1 MISPWTHGSPL
12 ALLHRLR
19 ALDFILAG
27 GVGGS
32 AIGRIAAEQGKDM
45 NTPRFLVIFLY
56 NIKNDGSERLQNGC
70 REDYGERLLE
80 LF

>member
-1 MISPWTHGSPL
+1 M
-12 ALLHRLR
+12 
-19 ALDFILAG
+19 AG